1 MHFKVAKKL
10 HLGMISMQGVDG
22 QVLAIYLC
30 WKNGGGVM
38 CVQLESDATSNE
50 AHCREAA
57 MISALGL
64 DNIANKISGAA
75 YGDMKNWS
83 IEKLNNYG
91 EMLLYLAF
99 KSFIV
104 KRPPV
109 IHAADVVLSCT
120 SGLQKSLLCASCG
133 NFN

>member
-1 MHFKVAKKL
+1 
-10 HLGMISMQGVDG
+10 MQGVDG
-22 QVLAIYLC
+22 QVLAICHC

-38 CVQLESDATSNE
+38 CVQLESDATSQE

-64 DNIANKISGAA
+64 NNVTNKISGAA

-83 IEKLNNYG
+83 KEKLTNFG
-91 EMLLYLAF
+91 EMILFVTF
-99 KSFIV
+99 KNFIV

-109 IHAADVVLSCT
+109 IHAADIVLSST
-120 SGLQKSLLCASCG
+120 PRLQKSLLCASCG